1 MPPKKTNVLKQM
13 EARVE
18 ALESELSEVRSTLA
32 DVQNT
37 VKENHAS
44 LFALLEK
51 CLGKTLHVGEGSTG
65 KSTATVDQGSPEKMK
80 GTGGSFSNLKGDA
93 MTEFRQSVKK
103 VELPAFNGED
113 PAGWISRAEVYFRV
127 QDTIPEVKVNLAQ
140 LCMEGPT
147 IHFFNSLIGEDGEL
161 TWENLKEALLER
173 YGGHGDGDVYEQ
185 LTELKQ
191 EGTVE
196 EYILEFEYLIAQI
209 PKLPGK
215 QFLGYFLHGL
225 KSEIRGKVRSLAA
238 MGEMSRSKLLQVT
251 RAVEKEVK
259 GGNGSGFNR
268 SSRFGNGS
276 QRPGSFSGGRGSTDW
291 VLVKGKEVGGSK
303 GPAIGPK
310 RDGSTHGDKKKH
322 GPRDR
327 GFTHLSYQE
336 LMERKQKGLCFKCG
350 GAFHPMHQC
359 PDKQLRVLV
368 IENEEEENSDAKI
381 LAVEVEDTDEEEGG
395 ECSILNLHHIAQEN
409 HHTVKFQGI
418 VRGVPVLILVDSG
431 ATHNFI
437 SQKLV
442 YKMDWPVDDTP
453 EMRIKLGDGY
463 QTITKGICKKLEMS
477 IGDFTLSPDLHL
489 FELGG
494 IDVVLGMEWLKTL
507 GDTIINWRKQTMSF
521 WMDKRWVTLQGLEDC
536 RESMVALQSIL
547 RKSKQEVHGGF
558 WGMEKHEQRKEN
570 QILTPGQQ
578 EELERLLHKFSQVFQ
593 EPTGLPPH

>member
-225 KSEIRGKVRSLAA
+225 KSEIRGKVRSLAT

-310 RDGSTHGDKKKH
+310 RDGSTHGDKKK
-322 GPRDR
+322 
-327 GFTHLSYQE
+327 TWAS
-336 LMERKQKGLCFKCG
+336 
-350 GAFHPMHQC
+350 
-359 PDKQLRVLV
+359 
-368 IENEEEENSDAKI
+368 
-381 LAVEVEDTDEEEGG
+381 
-395 ECSILNLHHIAQEN
+395 
-409 HHTVKFQGI
+409 
-418 VRGVPVLILVDSG
+418 
-431 ATHNFI
+431 
-437 SQKLV
+437 
-442 YKMDWPVDDTP
+442 
-453 EMRIKLGDGY
+453 
-463 QTITKGICKKLEMS
+463 
-477 IGDFTLSPDLHL
+477 
-489 FELGG
+489 
-494 IDVVLGMEWLKTL
+494 
-507 GDTIINWRKQTMSF
+507 
-521 WMDKRWVTLQGLEDC
+521 
-536 RESMVALQSIL
+536 
-547 RKSKQEVHGGF
+547 
-558 WGMEKHEQRKEN
+558 
-570 QILTPGQQ
+570 
-578 EELERLLHKFSQVFQ
+578 
-593 EPTGLPPH
+593 